1 MRTQSRDTDLQ
12 AERVQIDLLR
22 KASAARRASA
32 AFALSD
38 TAIRLA
44 RKAIR
49 LQNAGLNRR
58 EALLR
63 FVAIHYGP
71 ELADK
76 VNEDLC
82 RRSR

>member
-12 AERVQIDLLR
+12 AERVHIDLLR
-22 KASAARRASA
+22 KASIARRASL

-38 TAIRLA
+38 MTIRLA
-44 RKAIR
+44 RKAIHR
-49 LQNAGLNRR
+49 QNAGLNHR

-71 ELADK
+71 ELAGK
-76 VNEDLC
+76 VSEDLR